1 MALREINL
9 TPHEILARREFLR
22 HLGFWAGCLLIS
34 LALIWGFYFFQEY
47 TLSAKRR
54 KVAELKK
61 MHLSL
66 GTKIDEIKVMR
77 AELNALRQKLSGLEN
92 ITFNKPYSRI
102 FAELSNLINEQT
114 WLTQLNIDSGLAEE
128 TAAKLK
134 LTGFS
139 FSAEELGN
147 FLDQLQSAPL
157 FETVILQQAREN
169 ETVRLSKNTNAPMRL
184 IQFNIEC
191 NI

>member
-9 TPHEILARREFLR
+9 TPNEILARREFLR

-34 LALIWGFYFFQEY
+34 LALIWGFYFLQEY

-92 ITFNKPYSRI
+92 ITLNKPYSKI
-102 FAELSNLINEQT
+102 FAELSDLLNEQT
-114 WLTQLNIDSGLAEE
+114 WLTQLDIDSGLTEE
-128 TAAKLK
+128 TADRLK
-134 LTGFS
+134 LSGFS

-157 FETVILQQAREN
+157 FKTVVLQQAREN
-169 ETVRLSKNTNAPMRL
+169 ETVHLRKNSRAPMRL

>member
-9 TPHEILARREFLR
+9 TPTEILARREFLR
-22 HLGFWAGCLLIS
+22 HLGFWAGCVLIS
-34 LALIWGFYFFQEY
+34 LALIWGFYFLQEY
-47 TLSAKRR
+47 TLSAKKR

-61 MHLSL
+61 MHLNL
-66 GTKIDEIKVMR
+66 GSKIDEIKVKR
-77 AELNALRQKLSGLEN
+77 AELNALRQKLSGLED
-92 ITFNKPYSRI
+92 ITLNKPYSRI
-102 FAELSNLINEQT
+102 FAELSDRINEQT
-114 WLTQLNIDSGLAEE
+114 WLTRLDIDSGLEEE
-128 TAAKLK
+128 TAARLK

-157 FETVILQQAREN
+157 FETVVLQQAREN
-169 ETVRLSKNTNAPMRL
+169 ETVHLRKNINAPMRL